1 MNLMKKLSGLLPLA
15 VLAVAFLSQPWPAFG
30 SGHGDAPALAEDPGA
45 SIGDV
50 FAFVDPTD
58 ATQTVLIA
66 TVHGF
71 IVPGAAKS
79 FAVFDPG
86 IRYRFEIYNDHVND
100 ATTPTL
106 DPGASAKAR
115 AAFVQRVK
123 PSGTIDI
130 TFSRRQVGKDP
141 QQGSGGQ
148 PAPENLRQPLSQ
160 AATIRLTGFKGVRD
174 KGVYSEDDAQQPL
187 LVTPFGLGAGASQFA
202 LHPIG
207 NVRNAKGIEF
217 FAGEVSDPF
226 FFDLPAFTAFLDSL
240 RAGTPN
246 ANVFSRARNTFAGY
260 NILAIALR
268 VPNEFLV
275 GTKGSKI
282 GVDFLTQRPQLR
294 LTTNAGPKYSGA
306 FKTIDRMGNPAISV
320 AFVPYDVKNSYSTA
334 SAKDDVALK
343 FAPQITQT
351 LQDLGLT
358 DNPPEAAYTILTGIA
373 IAKGDLLILDTS
385 IVNTGTNAQAAFPNG
400 RRVQDDVI
408 DYILTKINH
417 QTTLSD
423 GVNASDT
430 TLPATFPYLGLPH
443 SPRFDTNTDDSTR
456 N

>member
-1 MNLMKKLSGLLPLA
+1 MKNVLRLVPLLFLA
-15 VLAVAFLSQPWPAFG
+15 VTFLLHPPPASG

-66 TVHGF
+66 TVHGY
-71 IVPGAAKS
+71 IVPGVVNS

-106 DPGASAKAR
+106 DPNASAKAK

-130 TFSRRQVGKDP
+130 TFSRRQVGSGS
-141 QQGSGGQ
+141 QQNSGGQ
-148 PAPENLRQPLSQ
+148 SVPEDLRQPLPQ
-160 AATIRLTGFKGVRD
+160 AATIKLTGFKGARD
-174 KGVYSEDDAQQPL
+174 KGVYSEDNAQQPL
-187 LVTPFGLGAGASQFA
+187 QVTPFGPHAIPSAFA
-202 LHPIG
+202 LHQID
-207 NVRNAKGIEF
+207 NVSNAKGIGF

-226 FFDLPAFTAFLDSL
+226 FFDLPAFNAFLDSI

-246 ANVFSRARNTFAGY
+246 VGVFSRARNTYAGY

-268 VPNEFLV
+268 IPNEFLV

-282 GVDFLTQRPQLR
+282 GVDFLTQRPQVR

-306 FKTIDRMGNPAISV
+306 LKTVDRMGNPLISV
-320 AFVPYDVKNSYSTA
+320 ALVPYDSKNSYSIA
-334 SAKDDVALK
+334 AAKDDVALK
-343 FAPQITQT
+343 FAPQIIQT
-351 LQDLGLT
+351 LQDLGLIA
-358 DNPPEAAYTILTGIA
+358 NPPEAAYTALTGLA
-373 IAKGDLLILDTS
+373 IAKGDLLVLDTS
-385 IVNTGTNAQAAFPNG
+385 INNTGTNSQAAFPNG
-400 RRVQDDVI
+400 RRLQDDTV
-408 DYILTKINH
+408 DYILTKLNH
-417 QTTLSD
+417 QNTLSD
-423 GVNASDT
+423 GVNASDMP
-430 TLPATFPYLGLPH
+430 LSATFPYLGLPH
-443 SPRFDTNTDDSTR
+443 APLFNTNVDDSTR